1 MLPNLTVR
9 SARVSDRKSLN
20 ELVKMIGLQC
30 VMELP
35 SGHVSIAVE
44 QTLVAMQG
52 DCVIGFVAWHQ
63 DEMQAAIVGLG
74 VCDTHRRFGV
84 ATQLVNA
91 LTEHLREA
99 GLRLLEVVVPGDR
112 AGAMA
117 VFESVGSGGWGAV
130 LLVLLRLNIVCGDA
144 EIEQTD
150 LRDLL

>member
-9 SARVSDRKSLN
+9 PARVSDRNALN
-20 ELVKMIGLQC
+20 ELVKMIGPQC

-35 SGHVSIAVE
+35 GGHVSIDVE
-44 QTLVAMQG
+44 QTLVAVQS
-52 DCVIGFVAWHQ
+52 DQVIGFVAWHQ

-99 GLRLLEVVVPGDR
+99 GLRLLEVVVPGDGV
-112 AGAMA
+112 GAMA
-117 VFESVGSGGWGAV
+117 VFESVGFRRLGRSATGAFTFEYRLWGRRNRAD
-130 LLVLLRLNIVCGDA
+130 GFA
-144 EIEQTD
+144 
-150 LRDLL
+150 

>member
-9 SARVSDRKSLN
+9 PARISDRKSLK
-20 ELVKMIGLQC
+20 ELVQVIGPQC

-44 QTLVAMQG
+44 QTLVAVQG

-99 GLRLLEVVVPGDR
+99 GLRLLEVVVLGDGV
-112 AGAMA
+112 GAMA
-117 VFESVGSGGWGAV
+117 VFESVGFRRLGRSATGAFTFEYRLWGRRNRAD
-130 LLVLLRLNIVCGDA
+130 GFA
-144 EIEQTD
+144 
-150 LRDLL
+150 